1 MYKKQTNF
9 RKNRGGYSGTG
20 MPPLYALSGSLM
32 FMLAPALGWVMSIGL
47 ICTIGLII
55 TKVVEEYFTS
65 SQEIVA
71 TEKYEA
77 AYKMYVDSGYKPK
90 LRPEYD
96 YVINHI
102 PSRYAAWRTA
112 RQSKT
117 ASRSKVAHRLH
128 AHKLLQT
135 L

>member
-1 MYKKQTNF
+1 
-9 RKNRGGYSGTG
+9 

-32 FMLAPALGWVMSIGL
+32 FVLAPALGWVMSIGL

-65 SQEIVA
+65 SQEIIA

-77 AYKMYVDSGYKPK
+77 AYRMYMDSGFKPE
-90 LRPEYD
+90 LSPEYD

-102 PSRYAAWRTA
+102 PSRFTAWRTA
-112 RQSKT
+112 RQSKKT
-117 ASRSKVAHRLH
+117 TTQRAQKHSFIKPQLH
-128 AHKLLQT
+128 TT
-135 L
+135 LR